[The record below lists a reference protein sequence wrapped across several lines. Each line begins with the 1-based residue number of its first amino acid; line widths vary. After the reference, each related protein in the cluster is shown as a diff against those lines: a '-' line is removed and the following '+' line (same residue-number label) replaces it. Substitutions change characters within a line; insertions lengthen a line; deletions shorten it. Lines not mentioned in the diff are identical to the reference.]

1 MSMQARSKDLVYGEL
16 AYQIVGAAMAVH
28 RQLGPGFLE
37 SVYQKAL
44 AHELQLRQITFE
56 RLVPLDVQYKAILVG
71 KFEADFVVEQKIVL
85 EIKAIKVFHSRHT
98 AQALNYLA
106 ATKLKLA
113 LLINFGAESLQHK
126 RVIR

>member
-1 MSMQARSKDLVYGEL
+1 
-16 AYQIVGAAMAVH
+16 MAVH

-56 RLVPLDVQYKAILVG
+56 HLVPLDVQYKAILVG

-85 EIKAIKVFHSRHT
+85 EIKAVKVFHSRHT